1 VNPLVFILNSHA
13 STQNSG
19 LATSFLPP
27 YASAAIILDG
37 ALQSLEAVAKPV
49 LKRGVSAS
57 PSDRI
62 FDIDDKVQY
71 FAGTNAWWLGHFISD
86 ADLDTAMSEMH
97 RYVLHSTSLHHAID
111 TESLVSRVG

>member
-1 VNPLVFILNSHA
+1 MRLLRTV
-13 STQNSG
+13 T
-19 LATSFLPP
+19 LATSFLSP

-37 ALQSLEAVAKPV
+37 ALQALEAVAKPV

-57 PSDRI
+57 SPSGRI
-62 FDIDDKVQY
+62 FDIDGKVQH
-71 FAGTNAWWLGHFISD
+71 FAGTNAWWLGHLTSD